1 LLPRKQTNPSD
12 ESVTKAREQFEQ
24 STSIVIDVQLAFDE
38 ASRSEV
44 RANEDAES
52 GQDGPES
59 LPTREQ
65 WALSRVG
72 LRQERL
78 VEEIPAF
85 KELSLTRLGTPIQ
98 DERSPGHGS
107 HELERQYTSRERY
120 DQIKQEA
127 PLIVKQLLI
136 CWTNIKDD
144 RFLDA
149 GAYQRPGP
157 ATRRAGEFPPSN
169 PGAVTPNAPY
179 DKCSPNSEANSG
191 WTRTTEYFA
200 NEVDSNPGKRTSMN
214 TTLNSFPGSKTGS
227 VTQATPQMNDEQE
240 EPDILFFTLD
250 GFCKNLPLH
259 FKHFSIDDRRV
270 TIGDIQRNVDL
281 LGWRPNQFAFTHFV
295 RLFYKGTLLENGSQP
310 ARALGVKHGSKIH
323 GEHLIWRLNDT
334 AIPFLH
340 TKNAPNPSQAK
351 VRPTYSKP
359 SVEEDGDGLDSSN
372 SIRNSKGPSLV
383 QSSSKE
389 SPFPRSSY
397 SAYPNHPVVPK
408 PNPSF
413 GAHRHT
419 KFARTDTEVKHT
431 RDAAEQ
437 WEKSKENERQ
447 EKGREDAAET
457 RTRAFRGWEQM
468 KSNAQQ
474 NFQAPREVMIPQL
487 YSTKDHTWR
496 QSLHFL
502 GTISAAPDHQFWN
515 GVERWATES
524 WRSVHP
530 LGWECEFGWR
540 RGIDRAVVRFKPGK
554 YGLPD
559 LREETLAIYL
569 GPGVNTTV
577 LIRACNALH
586 WWNYKKKRGPRGMQ
600 VAGMS
605 AVILASYV
613 LCIALLPHEQRRK
626 EWLEMIRNEEYY
638 ILNGPLDWDLAMA
651 NIPSPDRVRQPQ
663 ALLEIC
669 FVPGNPRRKPSQL
682 KEIGGSA
689 YDWLS
694 MGIATN
700 V

>member
-1 LLPRKQTNPSD
+1 LLPRKQPNPSD
-12 ESVTKAREQFEQ
+12 ESVAKAREQFEQ
-24 STSIVIDVQLAFDE
+24 STSIVIEVQLAFDE

-44 RANEDAES
+44 RAIEDAES

-85 KELSLTRLGTPIQ
+85 KELSLTRLGTPTQ
-98 DERSPGHGS
+98 DERPTGHGS
-107 HELERQYTSRERY
+107 HELERQYASRERY

-136 CWTNIKDD
+136 YWTNIKDD

-149 GAYQRPGP
+149 GTYQRPGP

-169 PGAVTPNAPY
+169 PGAVTLY
-179 DKCSPNSEANSG
+179 DDKRSTNSEANPR
-191 WTRTTEYFA
+191 WARTTAYFA

-214 TTLNSFPGSKTGS
+214 ATLNSFPGSKTTGS
-227 VTQATPQMNDEQE
+227 VTQAAPQMSDEQE

-259 FKHFSIDDRRV
+259 FKPFSIEDRRV
-270 TIGDIQRNVDL
+270 TIGDIQKNVDL
-281 LGWRPNQFAFTHFV
+281 LGWRPNQFASTHFV

-310 ARALGVKHGSKIH
+310 ARALGVKHKSKIH
-323 GEHLIWRLNDT
+323 GEHLIWRPNDT

-340 TKNAPNPSQAK
+340 TRNAPNPSQAK

-359 SVEEDGDGLDSSN
+359 SVEEDSDGLDSSN
-372 SIRNSKGPSLV
+372 PIRNSKGPSLV
-383 QSSSKE
+383 QSSFKE
-389 SPFPRSSY
+389 SRSPRSSY
-397 SAYPNHPVVPK
+397 SAYPNHPVAPK

-413 GAHRHT
+413 GAHRYT
-419 KFARTDTEVKHT
+419 KFAKTDAEAKQA
-431 RDAAEQ
+431 RDVAEQ
-437 WEKSKENERQ
+437 WEWAKN
-447 EKGREDAAET
+447 DAEAKAGT
-457 RTRAFRGWEQM
+457 FRGWEKM

-487 YSTKDHTWR
+487 YSTKDHTWL

-502 GTISAAPDHQFWN
+502 ETISTAPDHQFWN
-515 GVERWATES
+515 GVERWAAES

-530 LGWECEFGWR
+530 LGWEWNFIGRDWIFS
-540 RGIDRAVVRFKPGK
+540 GIDRAVVRFKPGK
-554 YGLPD
+554 YGLPE
-559 LREETLAIYL
+559 LSEETLAIYL
-569 GPGVNTTV
+569 GPEVNTTV
-577 LIRACNALH
+577 LIRACNALR
-586 WWNYKKKRGPRGMQ
+586 WRNYEKERRPLGRE

-605 AVILASYV
+605 TVILASYV

-626 EWLEMIRNEEYY
+626 EWLKMIRNEEYY
-638 ILNGPLDWDLAMA
+638 ILNGPLDWDSAMA
-651 NIPSPDRVRQPQ
+651 DIATPDRVIQPQ
-663 ALLEIC
+663 VPLEIC
-669 FVPGNPRRKPSQL
+669 FDPGNPRRKLPWNENCDMLEQL
-682 KEIGGSA
+682 NWDIGC
-689 YDWLS
+689 LF
-694 MGIATN
+694 M
-700 V
+700 